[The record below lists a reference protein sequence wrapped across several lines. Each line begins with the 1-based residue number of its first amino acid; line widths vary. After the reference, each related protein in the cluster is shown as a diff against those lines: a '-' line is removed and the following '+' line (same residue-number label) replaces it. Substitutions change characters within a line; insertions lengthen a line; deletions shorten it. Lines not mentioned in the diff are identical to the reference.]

1 MLTRKNKW
9 WLGIG
14 AVLAV
19 GLLVAAYPRVRTAR
33 NAFATSL
40 SPYPV
45 RPGNR
50 PLREAY
56 RFLEQESGMDAFVA
70 LKGDQVL
77 AAWGE
82 TALPIN
88 THSVRKSVLSALYGI
103 AIGKGLVRLDQT
115 LAELGIDDQVVPLTA
130 AERGATVR
138 DLLTSRSGVYIE
150 AAGETQGMKDGRPRR
165 GSHRPGEAFYY
176 NNWGFNVLGIIFEKQ
191 TKLSIGQALYD
202 WIARPTGMR
211 TFRPEH
217 VIYAQPDY
225 TEHRQFVIFLS
236 AEDLA
241 RLGAL
246 FLREGKW
253 QGKQVIPAAWVR
265 ESTARHVETNYQE
278 PFDGYG
284 YLWLL
289 DRDEG
294 TIWADGWGGQFM
306 IIDPAHDLVVVSR
319 NDTGRS
325 LLQMGLFHLSGRDGA
340 RGYHQR
346 LHHLM
351 IAATAGPAPRTDL
364 NGQAG
369 ARPAFEKKL

>member
-1 MLTRKNKW
+1 MFTRKKKW

-14 AVLAV
+14 IVLAV
-19 GLLVAAYPRVRTAR
+19 GLLAAAYPRVRGAR
-33 NAFATSL
+33 NASGTSL
-40 SPYPV
+40 AAYPL
-45 RPGNR
+45 RDDNPPR
-50 PLREAY
+50 REAY
-56 RFLEQESGMDAFVA
+56 RFLERESGMDAFVA

-77 AAWGE
+77 ASWGE

-88 THSVRKSVLSALYGI
+88 THSVRKSVLSTLYGI
-103 AIGKGLVRLDQT
+103 AIGKGLIGLDQT
-115 LAELGIDDQVVPLTA
+115 LAELGIDDSKVPLTTV
-130 AERGATVR
+130 ERGATVR
-138 DLLTSRSGVYIE
+138 DLLTSRSGIYIE
-150 AAGETQGMKDGRPRR
+150 AAGETRGMKDRRPQR

-176 NNWGFNVLGIIFEKQ
+176 NNWGFNVLGVIFEKQ

-211 TFRPEH
+211 TFRPGH
-217 VIYAQPDY
+217 VIYTQPDY
-225 TEHRQFVIFLS
+225 TEHRQFVIFMT

-253 QGKQVIPAAWVR
+253 GDKQVVPAAWVR
-265 ESTARHVETNYQE
+265 ESTARHVETDYQE

-325 LLQMGLFHLSGRDGA
+325 PLGMGWFHLSGRDGA
-340 RGYHQR
+340 RNYHQR

-351 IAATAGPAPRTDL
+351 ITATAGPAPRTDPP
-364 NGQAG
+364 GQPAVFSRK
-369 ARPAFEKKL
+369 AR